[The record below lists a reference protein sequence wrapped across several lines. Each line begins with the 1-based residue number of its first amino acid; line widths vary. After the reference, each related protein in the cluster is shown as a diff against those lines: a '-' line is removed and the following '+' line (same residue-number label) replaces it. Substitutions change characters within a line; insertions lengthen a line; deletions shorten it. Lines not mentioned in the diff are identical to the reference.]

1 MLRLACCVMMALLCV
16 AAQAQ
21 VVADSTGAEGA
32 VVSDAESAE
41 DAVVVSPAGVEAVT
55 VPDDPRTPRGSLLR
69 SLAVPGWGQIYN
81 GQWGKA
87 PIAFGAVA
95 GMTVLVV
102 VNHLDYLQWREAYL
116 FSACEELECDPD
128 QPGVNPNAAF
138 IDSWQALG
146 EPSTQL
152 ALNNR
157 DVLRRNRDFSI
168 LIGLLV
174 YGIQTLDAYV
184 SGHLLDFDVSE
195 DLSLRA
201 LPALTPEGTVGGRV
215 ALRWVW

>member
-1 MLRLACCVMMALLCV
+1 MALLCGTV
-16 AAQAQ
+16 QAQ
-21 VVADSTGAEGA
+21 VVADSTGVEGTAEEARDSA
-32 VVSDAESAE
+32 VEE
-41 DAVVVSPAGVEAVT
+41 AVVVSPVGPEVVT
-55 VPDDPRTPRGSLLR
+55 VPADPRTPRGSLLR
-69 SLAVPGWGQIYN
+69 SLAVPGWGQVYN

-102 VNHLDYLQWREAYL
+102 VNHLDYRQWREAYL
-116 FSACEELECDPD
+116 FSVCQDLVCDPD
-128 QPGVNPNAAF
+128 QPDVNPNAAF
-138 IDSWQALG
+138 IDTWQALG

-157 DVLRRNRDFSI
+157 DVLRRNRDLSI
-168 LIGLLV
+168 LIGILV
-174 YGIQTLDAYV
+174 HGLQTLDAYV

-201 LPALTPEGTVGGRV
+201 LPAVTPGGRVGGRI
-215 ALRWVW
+215 ALRWAW